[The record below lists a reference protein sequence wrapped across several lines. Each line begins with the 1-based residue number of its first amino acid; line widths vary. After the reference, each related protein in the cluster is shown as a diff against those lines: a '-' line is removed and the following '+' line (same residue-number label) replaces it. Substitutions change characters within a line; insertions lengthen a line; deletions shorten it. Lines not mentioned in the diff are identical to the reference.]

1 MTEGTH
7 GDPSVQAGAGGPETS
22 PSRGPGRARGHGTAA
37 GRDGAAGPRR
47 SARSAGLWEPAGPA
61 GDGPAAVD
69 LPAIR
74 DAAATIAGFVHRTP
88 LLSSAAFSEMAG
100 AEVFLKLENLQKT
113 GSFKVRGAFNRL
125 ARLDAAARARGVI
138 CASAGNHAQGVALA
152 GARLGIP
159 VTVVMPATAPTTKV
173 VATRGYGAEV
183 VLHGEGYDG
192 AYERAC
198 QLAAERGLT
207 FIHAFDDPLVVA
219 GQGTVGL
226 EIVDDLPD
234 VDTVVV
240 PVGGGGLIAG
250 IAVAVKSRRPGVRIV
265 GVQPEAAPA
274 LARAF
279 ATGRLE
285 PVERARTIADGLAVK
300 APREMTFRL
309 IRRYVDDMVTV
320 SEDEIA
326 RAILLLLERAKLV
339 AEGAGAAALAALLHG
354 KVPDAG
360 RVAVVVSGGNIDVK
374 LLARIIERG
383 LLEDGRLI
391 RLRTLVAD
399 RPGSLQALLKVIADR
414 GGNILA
420 VYHDRLRHEV
430 ALGEAE
436 VELIIE
442 TRDAGHVDEI
452 CRALAA
458 HGYVVHGVA
467 DEPAPRRG

>member
-1 MTEGTH
+1 MTEGRTRAAEEP
-7 GDPSVQAGAGGPETS
+7 GPAGAGVG
-22 PSRGPGRARGHGTAA
+22 A
-37 GRDGAAGPRR
+37 GRGG
-47 SARSAGLWEPAGPA
+47 PAGP
-61 GDGPAAVD
+61 GGPAAAGETARTAPGAGAGVPAGIAPTVD
-69 LPAIR
+69 LAAIQE
-74 DAAATIAGFVHRTP
+74 AARTIAGFVHRTP
-88 LLSSAAFSEMAG
+88 LLGSAAFSELAG
-100 AEVFLKLENLQKT
+100 ADVFLKLENLQKT

-125 ARLDAAARARGVI
+125 SRLDAAARARGVI

-152 GARLGIP
+152 GSRLGIP
-159 VTVVMPATAPTTKV
+159 VTVVMPETAPTTKV

-183 VLHGEGYDG
+183 ILHGEGYDG
-192 AYERAC
+192 AYDLAC
-198 QLAAERGLT
+198 RLAEERGLT

-226 EIVDDLPD
+226 EILEDLPD

-250 IAVAVKSRRPGVRIV
+250 IAIALKARRPGVRVV
-265 GVQPEAAPA
+265 GVQPQEAPA
-274 LARAF
+274 LARAYV
-279 ATGRLE
+279 TGRLE

-300 APREMTFRL
+300 TPREMTFRL
-309 IRRYVDDMVTV
+309 IRRYVDGMVTV
-320 SEDEIA
+320 SEEEIA

-339 AEGAGAAALAALLHG
+339 VEGAGAAALAALLSG
-354 KVPDAG
+354 KIPEAG
-360 RVAVVVSGGNIDVK
+360 RVAVVVSGGNIDVN

-391 RLRTLVAD
+391 RIRTLVAD
-399 RPGSLQALLKVIADR
+399 RPGSLQALLKVIADQ

-442 TRDAGHVDEI
+442 TRDTAHVDAI
-452 CRALAA
+452 RRALAD
-458 HGYVVHGVA
+458 HGYTLQGLEV
-467 DEPAPRRG
+467 EPARAGGAAGLRGL